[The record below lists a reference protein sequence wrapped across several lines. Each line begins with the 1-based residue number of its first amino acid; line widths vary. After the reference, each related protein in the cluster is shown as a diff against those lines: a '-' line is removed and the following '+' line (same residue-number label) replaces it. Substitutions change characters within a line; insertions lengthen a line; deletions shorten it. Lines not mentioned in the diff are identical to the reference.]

1 MPVLSSL
8 LRPKLLALALW
19 ATALIIWLT
28 LIGPPIRIPIHFN
41 KPHHHSSGAQPNL
54 HPKPT
59 PISLEE
65 HPIKTFVHGAQID
78 FADLLARQSQTLS
91 AATSAYQ
98 HRYHKPPPPG
108 FEAWYEFAVEHNS
121 PIIDD
126 FDIIDESL
134 KPFWGLSG
142 KEVRRRVGEVRD
154 HGPWIQDCES
164 VNGHL
169 TDGCDHLG
177 DGVLDWLEE
186 AGVWK
191 RVSGVELLVNGLD
204 EPRIMPG
211 GVDDNLITD
220 ETVVWTHQS
229 HSRVWDDVTAACDFR
244 SDSKAP
250 AATTKSKSQP
260 LTFALFDNKNK
271 QNPLD
276 LCRHP
281 EYSHMHGFW
290 DSPMSLLT
298 TRTAVPILS
307 PAVLSTMGDIP
318 FPAAAYTN
326 EIKAYNQ
333 TEDVAWE
340 NKIAGLYWAGAN
352 TGSFQGVTDGDWKNH
367 HRQRFVALVNGLG
380 EGNKEHTYLARSL
393 GRDGTATWR
402 VQKSSVLNE
411 SLYSVHFTDVIQY
424 AGRTTNASI
433 RAYFPIHA
441 PEPRNSSFK
450 YTLNF
455 DIDGNGHSGRFY
467 RLLNSRS
474 LPLKQTVFRE
484 WHDERLEPWLHYVP
498 VSLGMEELPEVVR
511 YLCEEEEGRRLAGL
525 MAEGGRRWSRRGLR
539 PVDQAIYLYRLM
551 LELARL
557 QDPRREAS
565 SWWTSLKFH
574 SD

>member
-28 LIGPPIRIPIHFN
+28 LIGPPIPIPISFH
-41 KPHHHSSGAQPNL
+41 KPEHHSSGALPNF
-54 HPKPT
+54 HPT
-59 PISLEE
+59 PISLKE
-65 HPIKTFVHGAQID
+65 HPIKTLVHQAQIG
-78 FADLLARQSQTLS
+78 FADLLALQSQTLS
-91 AATSAYQ
+91 AATSVYQ
-98 HRYHKPPPPG
+98 HRYHKAPPPG
-108 FEAWYEFAVEHNS
+108 FEAWYEFAVKYSS
-121 PIIDD
+121 PVIDD

-142 KEVRRRVGEVRD
+142 KEVRRRVGEVREKWFAIE
-154 HGPWIQDCES
+154 HCES
-164 VNGHL
+164 VNGNL
-169 TDGCDHLG
+169 TDGCDYLG
-177 DGVLDWLEE
+177 EEVLGWLEV

-191 RVSGVELLVNGLD
+191 RVPGVELLVNGLD

-211 GVDDNLITD
+211 GAGGKVVGDGRI
-220 ETVVWTHQS
+220 VWTDQS
-229 HSRVWDDVTAACDFR
+229 HSRVWDDVTTGCDFDHGTFGAPI
-244 SDSKAP
+244 STLNSKTQA
-250 AATTKSKSQP
+250 
-260 LTFALFDNKNK
+260 LTFASFDNNK
-271 QNPLD
+271 PNPLD

-298 TRTAVPILS
+298 TPTPVPILS

-326 EIKAYNQ
+326 EIYAYNQ

-340 NKIAGLYWAGAN
+340 NKVAGLYWAGAN

-380 EGNKEHTYLARSL
+380 EGNKEHAYLARSL
-393 GRDGTATWR
+393 GRDGTAAWR
-402 VQKSSVLNE
+402 VHKSSALDE

-424 AGRTTNASI
+424 ADRTTNASI

-484 WHDERLEPWLHYVP
+484 WHDERLKPWLHYVP
-498 VSLGMEELPEVVR
+498 VSLGMGELPEVVR
-511 YLCEEEEGRRLAGL
+511 YLCEEEEGRALAAL
-525 MAEGGRRWSRRGLR
+525 MAEEGRRWSRRALR
-539 PVDQAIYLYRLM
+539 PVDQAVYLYRLM

-557 QDPRREAS
+557 RDPGRKAS
-565 SWWTSLKFH
+565 SWWTSLKFRN
-574 SD
+574 D